1 MSGTA
6 VVEVGLLVVLM
17 VRCTV
22 ACSRTHPVT
31 TVAGCGCCVA
41 LALHIRVVCCSGM
54 GRGPDGPL
62 HAFFARVQLHS

>member
-1 MSGTA
+1 
-6 VVEVGLLVVLM
+6 M

-41 LALHIRVVCCSGM
+41 LALHIRVARCSGM

-62 HAFFARVQLHS
+62 HAFLRASSYIPKCYIDTRDAYVCV